1 VLPLL
6 SLPIL
11 LAGAVTWKDTSR
23 VVYEVDVEAVIV
35 PEGSVDG
42 LEAKSKSLADTLPP
56 LLLAVIVYEYLEAEG
71 VTVAFTV

>member
-1 VLPLL
+1 
-6 SLPIL
+6 
-11 LAGAVTWKDTSR
+11 
-23 VVYEVDVEAVIV
+23 VYEVDVEAVIV